1 MKKKV
6 RKLLEFLSVIIVII
20 ALFVMYLSLKV
31 NNLNYFEFNDFSL
44 VPISGSIDDKNEG
57 LVVSKSV
64 DLSTLKYNDRIVY
77 IYYENDNFILK
88 TGTLKSISKQ
98 NDGVYTFII
107 NPNQNKIDS
116 SCVIGKYVVRIP
128 LLGNLIN
135 YLLTRDGFLLLIVGP
150 LLVICIIELFN
161 FVDGVLENKNKG

>member
-20 ALFVMYLSLKV
+20 ALFVTYLSLKV

-44 VPISGSIDDKNEG
+44 VPISGSIDDKNER